1 MQGHKVADVVGDED
15 PSVGHGILQ
24 ECCVS
29 PPVLLNIIDALGI
42 NASLAQLR
50 REGGMDVFVE
60 EEGQRDGSVF
70 SG

>member
-1 MQGHKVADVVGDED
+1 MADVVGDED

-29 PPVLLNIIDALGI
+29 PPVLLKIIDALRV

-50 REGGMDVFVE
+50 REGGTDVFVE
-60 EEGQRDGSVF
+60 EEGQRDGSVS